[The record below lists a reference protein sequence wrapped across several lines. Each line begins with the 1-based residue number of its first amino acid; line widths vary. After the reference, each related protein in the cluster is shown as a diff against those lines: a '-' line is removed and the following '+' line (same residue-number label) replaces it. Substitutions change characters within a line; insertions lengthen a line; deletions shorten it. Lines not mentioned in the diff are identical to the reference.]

1 MLFVLNG
8 SIIFFDLILLIPEVD
23 FRAAFVDSEYMNSA
37 FVR

>member
-8 SIIFFDLILLIPEVD
+8 SIIFFDLIFLVPEVD